1 MLCNT
6 YGHNCVSWNSIA
18 LQVPFLQCWGKTIH
32 IPSHRKWF
40 YAELR
45 KSSSIFSLS
54 TSKSIARNKK
64 KMAST
69 ENWWIFLATKVSLH
83 CTKMSYSNSILHFCV
98 SHYYARLCD
107 SWMIKYYRLLIHG
120 LSLLAFKF
128 SFPFF
133 FSPFD
138 STSWRMAFKT
148 LFVNHFL
155 NILSFCNKEQN
166 WIYSSVSI
174 RRKFQVFADTNILL
188 FSRVCLF
195 LINIT

>member
-54 TSKSIARNKK
+54 TSKSIAPNKK

-133 FSPFD
+133 FFSLWFY
-138 STSWRMAFKT
+138 
-148 LFVNHFL
+148 FL
-155 NILSFCNKEQN
+155 ENGLQN
-166 WIYSSVSI
+166 FI
-174 RRKFQVFADTNILL
+174 R
-188 FSRVCLF
+188 
-195 LINIT
+195 